1 MNFNCVLIELG
12 CELLPSA
19 NRHTHTHDT
28 QWLTGKIPDLR
39 IEMMRSALKTFLQ
52 ANHLFINCTLRT
64 ALHNYQ
70 PIDVTSMW
78 GRRNLTRNGRNG
90 NTSVIE
96 KPVENYENQKRP
108 HYNVCSHSACT
119 DMLHM
124 HTPLTHPPVHSY
136 STHYQQPSDSINFDN
151 LPSDAKPLQLSR
163 NFGVT
168 PWE

>member
-1 MNFNCVLIELG
+1 MNFNWELG
-12 CELLPSA
+12 CELPPSA
-19 NRHTHTHDT
+19 NKHTHTWHTMTYWENTRPKNRDDAISPEN
-28 QWLTGKIPDLR
+28 IP
-39 IEMMRSALKTFLQ
+39 AGQTTFYQ
-52 ANHLFINCTLRT
+52 
-64 ALHNYQ
+64 LHFENGSLYYQ
-70 PIDVTSMW
+70 PIDVTSIW

-119 DMLHM
+119 DMLHI

-151 LPSDAKPLQLSR
+151 LPSDAKPLQLGR